1 MRGKRF
7 LNSTRALLV
16 LMAMLF
22 LVTACQSEERI
33 QKTEPTLGVEVQPT
47 AQPNPSQIKP
57 LVTVEEPAIDPSE
70 ELSGG
75 SDSAPS
81 AKLTTTKT
89 QLEEYVS
96 VTELFN
102 LKVPTG
108 WSMQEAVPG
117 GDLVMANSDAAL
129 ERFRS
134 GSALVSGDFALNVG
148 FLPLALLQE
157 KEFSHLGLK
166 FEASPEVLLE
176 SLLPMFRVGDIP
188 AKDVLGKPELVS
200 VRDDRDAGL
209 LTISDKK
216 HEGLILV
223 FAAGDNVLAFVS
235 SSGYPG
241 KSRELRDITYM
252 IAAQVEFSGAQ
263 DALYGALYGG

>member
-57 LVTVEEPAIDPSE
+57 LVTVEEPAIEPSE

-157 KEFSHLGLK
+157 KEFSHLGFK

-209 LTISDKK
+209 LTISDEK

-223 FAAGDNVLAFVS
+223 FAVGDNVLAFVS

-241 KSRELRDITYM
+241 TSRELRDITDA
-252 IAAQVEFSGAQ
+252 IAAEVEFSGAQ